1 MVGTNDLPDFV
12 CGQSTYVG
20 ALSSCCT
27 YDQAPLKAGTRFQ
40 CVFLKVSLGGI
51 MRLQRSV
58 GLLVIEGF
66 CEGKSLGFGGC
77 ETIDE

>member
-58 GLLVIEGF
+58 GCRGILRGQKFRVWRVR
-66 CEGKSLGFGGC
+66 
-77 ETIDE
+77 DNR

>member
-27 YDQAPLKAGTRFQ
+27 YDQAPLRQELGFS
-40 CVFLKVSLGGI
+40 VLFLKVSLGGI

-58 GLLVIEGF
+58 GLLVVEGF
-66 CEGKSLGFGGC
+66 CEGRSFGFGGC